1 MWTSRE
7 VEVNDGRSRPGRGNV
22 GSYSLC
28 DERGSGDLRAGAV
41 GVLPEQFATEQIEVE
56 GDEGRW
62 VRTVQR
68 KSNYVEFV
76 SVVTGHA
83 MNAIGEGPSEHPTSA
98 RVDAFAQSN
107 GLGRTGMLRRSKRS
121 AGRAQPRVLRGLALI
136 SAATAASLSAVWPSR
151 SVCLGK

>member
-1 MWTSRE
+1 
-7 VEVNDGRSRPGRGNV
+7 VNAGRSWPGRGNV
-22 GSYSLC
+22 GSYALC

-83 MNAIGEGPSEHPTSA
+83 MNAMA
-98 RVDAFAQSN
+98 RAHLSI
-107 GLGRTGMLRRSKRS
+107 RLRQESMR
-121 AGRAQPRVLRGLALI
+121 
-136 SAATAASLSAVWPSR
+136 SLSPTD
-151 SVCLGK
+151 

>member
-1 MWTSRE
+1 M
-7 VEVNDGRSRPGRGNV
+7 NAGRSWPGRGNV
-22 GSYSLC
+22 GSYALC

-83 MNAIGEGPSEHPTSA
+83 MNAIGEGPSEH
-98 RVDAFAQSN
+98 R
-107 GLGRTGMLRRSKRS
+107 LRQESMR
-121 AGRAQPRVLRGLALI
+121 
-136 SAATAASLSAVWPSR
+136 SLSPTD
-151 SVCLGK
+151 